1 MERVV
6 RSLFPT
12 SRVERNNKEL
22 GLTSEVGN
30 ALEIDCYLPD
40 LKLGFEYQVLL
51 GEAGGGDIAFEPHQ
65 ERGGRCN

>member
-51 GEAGGGDIAFEPHQ
+51 GEV
-65 ERGGRCN
+65 GGR